1 MGGIWIF
8 SEKRFIMLFATVN
21 VTDQLNI
28 MHFFLEQA
36 PHPPPKPHDHT
47 YISVE
52 RVDADNK
59 YASNRYNLK
68 SSKDFSIFEFLLL
81 IIINFLSDIVFI
93 TFRRSPHRGGNF

>member
-1 MGGIWIF
+1 MPHDTEVIELHVAWEICHSIASQRTFHGRDLDISGT
-8 SEKRFIMLFATVN
+8 RFTMLFATVN
-21 VTDQLNI
+21 AIDQLNI

-59 YASNRYNLK
+59 YASNRYNL
-68 SSKDFSIFEFLLL
+68 
-81 IIINFLSDIVFI
+81 
-93 TFRRSPHRGGNF
+93 